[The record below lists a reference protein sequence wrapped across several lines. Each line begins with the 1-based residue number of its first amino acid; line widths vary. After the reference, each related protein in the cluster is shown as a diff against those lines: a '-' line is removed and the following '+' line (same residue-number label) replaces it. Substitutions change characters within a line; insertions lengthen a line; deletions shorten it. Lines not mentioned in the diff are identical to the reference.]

1 MTIHDFGPFLGIIG
15 IGLVAGSTLGAGVGF
30 AGDLALRFLCGAVLS
45 VSTPGAPSVFTLG
58 GLYVL
63 GCVFSSRL
71 GVGSLYL
78 LFLSPFGFTRGGG
91 CWGRWCAYDWVEPR

>member
-1 MTIHDFGPFLGIIG
+1 MGSGLTIRGVDRFLGVVG

-45 VSTPGAPSVFTLG
+45 VSTPGAPPVFTLG

-63 GCVFSSRL
+63 GCVFSS
-71 GVGSLYL
+71 
-78 LFLSPFGFTRGGG
+78 FLGGG
-91 CWGRWCAYDWVEPR
+91 LLSLIFLRPFDFASFFC